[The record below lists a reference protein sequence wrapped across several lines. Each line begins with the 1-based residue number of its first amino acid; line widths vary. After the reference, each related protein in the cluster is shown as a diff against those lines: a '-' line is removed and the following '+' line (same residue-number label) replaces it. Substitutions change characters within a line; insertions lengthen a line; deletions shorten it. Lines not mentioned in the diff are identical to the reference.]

1 MGNRDRADERH
12 RRQNACYFFHLNT
25 AFFSWMFSRTN
36 RAVMERTS
44 GIASRQPFMSWSV
57 PVGPVTRWWAEKRE
71 LRRRIVDLVE
81 EIVAEAQA

>member
-1 MGNRDRADERH
+1 
-12 RRQNACYFFHLNT
+12 
-25 AFFSWMFSRTN
+25 
-36 RAVMERTS
+36 
-44 GIASRQPFMSWSV
+44 MSWSV